1 MKDRLIALSDGI
13 IAIAATIM
21 VLELALPSQ
30 LTFDSIL
37 DLSTT
42 FFAYLVSFSLIYFS
56 FYSFYPHLMPYI
68 LYILIY

>member
-1 MKDRLIALSDGI
+1 MKDRLIAFSDGI

-42 FFAYLVSFSLIYFS
+42 FLLILSVF
-56 FYSFYPHLMPYI
+56 H
-68 LYILIY
+68 